1 MDNFYHDDQVMKG
14 FCDFRSDI
22 SQPPSLNTIF
32 YIVLRVKTGNAVW
45 YHHTAMAIDGDLYS
59 HIESLKCVLR
69 ASLNRPKAEIACVFV
84 RSFITQDSSF
94 MSSADH
100 QGIIKQMKDMVDNG
114 AIFCDEVKQILV
126 LGFVGNDKIILFNVT
141 AKDAMDAIQD
151 VIKSCAEQFQEN
163 LNPFDIMAVSPAVP
177 GIINLFEKRAPQLLA
192 HVNSTCSAG

>member
-84 RSFITQDSSF
+84 
-94 MSSADH
+94 A
-100 QGIIKQMKDMVDNG
+100 
-114 AIFCDEVKQILV
+114 V
-126 LGFVGNDKIILFNVT
+126 LSHKI
-141 AKDAMDAIQD
+141 
-151 VIKSCAEQFQEN
+151 
-163 LNPFDIMAVSPAVP
+163 
-177 GIINLFEKRAPQLLA
+177 RLL
-192 HVNSTCSAG
+192 

>member
-1 MDNFYHDDQVMKG
+1 
-14 FCDFRSDI
+14 
-22 SQPPSLNTIF
+22 
-32 YIVLRVKTGNAVW
+32 
-45 YHHTAMAIDGDLYS
+45 
-59 HIESLKCVLR
+59 
-69 ASLNRPKAEIACVFV
+69 
-84 RSFITQDSSF
+84 
-94 MSSADH
+94 
-100 QGIIKQMKDMVDNG
+100 MKDMVDNG